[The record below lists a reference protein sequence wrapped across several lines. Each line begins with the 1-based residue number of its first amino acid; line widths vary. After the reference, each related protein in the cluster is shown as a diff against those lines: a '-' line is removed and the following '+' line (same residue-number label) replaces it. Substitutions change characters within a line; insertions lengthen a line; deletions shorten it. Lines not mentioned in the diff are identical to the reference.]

1 MANEPWKPVLS
12 GDAKTQARDA
22 VDVIA
27 GDLARRGPSFIDDLA
42 PSRRPSVA
50 GGAPGIAL
58 FFAYL
63 AETTGD
69 EEHADRAVEFLD
81 QGVEAVATALSSPS
95 LYTGFPGV
103 GWVSEH
109 LTGRL
114 FEADDE
120 EDGNEDVDRALLTYL
135 EHSPWDRDYDL
146 IQGLVGLGVYALERL
161 HRPTGVACL
170 ERVVA
175 QLSDL
180 ADERPDGIAW
190 HTGPELL
197 PEHQRRNFPE
207 GYENLGVAHGIPGVL
222 PVLAGAVAAGVAAES
237 SRELLEG
244 AVAFLLAN
252 RLDPEEGVHFPYQVA
267 DTQTDVGEKRQG
279 SRLAWC
285 YGDPGV
291 AAALA
296 CAARRVGRDDWE
308 AEALQVALDAA
319 RRPVDEAAVQDAGL
333 CHGAVG
339 LGLLFQRLHQ
349 RYGEEPLADAA
360 RFWLGWAL
368 DFRREDHDG
377 VSGFGDFPYYG
388 PDPEDIDRMTWREDA
403 GFLTGAAG
411 IGLGLLAAT
420 TEVEPAWDRLLA
432 VSLPPEPSHRF
443 D

>member
-1 MANEPWKPVLS
+1 MPNDAWKPILS
-12 GDAKTQARDA
+12 EEAADEAREA
-22 VDVIA
+22 VDAIA
-27 GDLARRGPSFIDDLA
+27 EDIARRGLASIDDLP

-63 AETTGD
+63 AEATQE

-81 QGVEAVATALSSPS
+81 RGVEAVATALSSPS

-120 EDGNEDVDRALLTYL
+120 DDGNEDVDRALLTYL
-135 EHSPWDRDYDL
+135 EHTPWDRDYDL

-180 ADERPDGIAW
+180 ARERPDGIAW
-190 HTGPELL
+190 HTAPELL

-207 GYENLGVAHGIPGVL
+207 GYDNLGVAHGIPGAL
-222 PVLAGAVAAGVAAES
+222 PVLAGAAAAGVAEER

-252 RLDPEEGVHFPYQVA
+252 RIDPEGGVHFPYQVA
-267 DTQTDVGEKRQG
+267 DTGEARTG

-291 AAALA
+291 AAALSS
-296 CAARRVGRDDWE
+296 AARRVGRDDWDRE
-308 AEALQVALDAA
+308 ARQIAVDAA
-319 RRPVDEAAVQDAGL
+319 RRPKDEGGVQDAGI

-339 LGLLFQRLHQ
+339 LGLLFQRLHH
-349 RYGEEPLADAA
+349 RYGDEALAEAS
-360 RFWLGWAL
+360 RHWYGWAL
-368 DFRREDHDG
+368 DFRHEDHGG
-377 VSGFGDFPYYG
+377 VPGFGGYPYYG
-388 PDPEDIDRMTWREDA
+388 PHPEDMEQLVWREDV

-411 IGLGLLAAT
+411 VGLGLLAAIT
-420 TEVEPAWDRLLA
+420 DIEPAWDRLLA
-432 VSLPPEPSHRF
+432 VSLPPAPG
-443 D
+443 